1 ADKNTTMVQAF
12 SMADEV
18 LKQGVQGI
26 SDLIADSGMIN
37 LDFADVKTVMSDRGI
52 AHMGVGRAQGDDRVA
67 NAVKQ
72 AIESPLLE
80 TSINGAKAVLVNIMG
95 GYDMGMLEVSEAT
108 SQIEEA
114 ADEDCILI
122 FGSSVKEE
130 LQDEIVITIIATGF
144 EEKNIEITPL
154 SPSRGMTSNRAPKV
168 EAEAPKQEEP
178 APAEEPA
185 KVLTPEEEEEK
196 KFQEKL
202 TSEFKIPDFLK
213 GAGNFKF

>member
-1 ADKNTTMVQAF
+1 
-12 SMADEV
+12 
-18 LKQGVQGI
+18 
-26 SDLIADSGMIN
+26 
-37 LDFADVKTVMSDRGI
+37 
-52 AHMGVGRAQGDDRVA
+52 MGVGRASGDERVA

-108 SQIEEA
+108 SQIEDA

-154 SPSRGMTSNRAPKV
+154 SPGRGMNPQKTAVTEVSGE
-168 EAEAPKQEEP
+168 EA
-178 APAEEPA
+178 APAEEP
-185 KVLTPEEEEEK
+185 KKELTPEEEEER
-196 KFQEKL
+196 KFREKL
-202 TSEFKIPDFLK
+202 TQDFTIPNFLK
-213 GAGNFKF
+213 GNSKF